1 MLTLHK
7 IYVIITIISLTGI
20 ITLLFIMQKSKIEKI
35 FKNIIKVIILVVIL
49 GNIKNLNYKENN
61 VQADLKNI
69 KINDETIY
77 FRR

>member
-1 MLTLHK
+1 
-7 IYVIITIISLTGI
+7 
-20 ITLLFIMQKSKIEKI
+20 MQKSKIEKI